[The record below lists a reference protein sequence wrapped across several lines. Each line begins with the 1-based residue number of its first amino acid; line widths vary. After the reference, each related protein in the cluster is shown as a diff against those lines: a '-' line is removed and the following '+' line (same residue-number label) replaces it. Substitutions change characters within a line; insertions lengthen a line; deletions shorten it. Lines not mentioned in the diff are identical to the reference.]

1 VAEERLVNEMTG
13 EAMTLSDYIANTRSL
28 ERTIFRL
35 DNTIN
40 DLKSSLKGAK
50 EDKLKAIAALRSNAR
65 EVRLR
70 SKPTAIGRGRATKVE
85 KS

>member
-1 VAEERLVNEMTG
+1 MADERLVNEMTG
-13 EAMTLSDYIANTRSL
+13 EAMTLADYIANTRAL

-40 DLKSSLKGAK
+40 DLKSSLKAAK

-70 SKPTAIGRGRATKVE
+70 SKPTAIRGRATTRAE